1 MVAQPGVDA
10 VNHPNEQG
18 PPDQD
23 PQGNEP
29 EGPEPDLE
37 PATVLAAGTVI
48 YGGMGAVA
56 LVWLWS
62 RDRMGALGEYSVG
75 DYGPFASSGVGLV
88 VGIIGAGVLTA
99 LTKRFESLQ
108 EVASAAQR
116 VFARA
121 GEGIGIAFVL
131 ISAIAEELFFRLAVQ
146 DVFGLIGSV
155 ACYVLLNSSVGGARW
170 LLFTFAH
177 ALSLGL
183 IVHLGFGLLGS
194 TTAHAILNYLSL
206 RRIQDS

>member
-1 MVAQPGVDA
+1 MTQPENDRPEG
-10 VNHPNEQG
+10 G
-18 PPDQD
+18 
-23 PQGNEP
+23 GEP
-29 EGPEPDLE
+29 ELE
-37 PATVLAAGTVI
+37 PGTVLAAGTVI

-56 LVWLWS
+56 LIWLWARERS
-62 RDRMGALGEYSVG
+62 GTLAEQAVGEH
-75 DYGPFASSGVGLV
+75 GPLASSGVGLL
-88 VGIIGAGVLTA
+88 VGLIGAWILGL
-99 LTKRFESLQ
+99 LTKRYASLQ

-121 GEGIGIAFVL
+121 GNSVGIAFVM

-170 LLFTFAH
+170 ILFTFAH
-177 ALSLGL
+177 ALVLGL

-206 RRIQDS
+206 RRIQSS